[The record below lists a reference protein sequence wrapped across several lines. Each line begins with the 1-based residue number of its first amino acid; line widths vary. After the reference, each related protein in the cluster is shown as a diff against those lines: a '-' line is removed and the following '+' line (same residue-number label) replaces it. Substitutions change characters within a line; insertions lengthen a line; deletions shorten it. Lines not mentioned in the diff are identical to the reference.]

1 MTTPLRT
8 DNVTLEILKS
18 YFVAIAEGMGYTLER
33 TSHTTFIKESADF
46 VTAVA
51 TPRGE
56 FFAYPRTIGVSSFL
70 GLDMSPTIQ
79 AFADYAPGDVIVTND
94 PYSTR
99 GLATHLPD
107 IHLFQ
112 PVFVDGTLLCFAWCF
127 IHCSDVGGLAPA
139 SISPRAFEIHQE
151 GFRIPPRKLC
161 RAGELDQE
169 FLDLFLANCRIPEQ
183 NWGDLKAMLA
193 SLKTAERRMQEL
205 AAKFGLL
212 AVAQAMED
220 MLDWTESRV
229 RDLVRTIP
237 DGDYAFADYLD
248 DDLDGAPI
256 RLAVTLR
263 VRGDAIELDYTG
275 TDPQVNGAFNLPA
288 FGERHPFLLQGLIN
302 FMLSEDPHIPLTGG
316 IVRPFRIV
324 APAGTVVNPTFPAAV
339 GVRYA
344 TVIRLYNVVL
354 GALAQAVP
362 DRVPAAG
369 AGQAAMVVLSVPDAD
384 SGNRDVTVLEP
395 MFGGGGA
402 TRRGPGPAGI
412 DSGGGFLK
420 NTPVESMEAH
430 IPVLTQR
437 YELLPDSAGPGRHRG
452 GWGTQFDFR
461 ILRPES
467 IVTARGIERTRFEP
481 WGLAGGRAAVRTRT
495 FLNFGTEREQEM
507 GRIDVLHL
515 EPGDVVSVRTS
526 GGGGYGNPLARDS
539 AAVAAD
545 VKSEL
550 LTSLA
555 AERDYGVVIRQGDVD
570 AGATAARRAELAA
583 SPESFALFDLG
594 PARRDYEAVWTGALS
609 EALANFL
616 LTLPSPFR
624 AYAKRE
630 LHHAV
635 DARSRSAPCD
645 PATIPAMWVEISS
658 RMGEVNQAPR

>member
-1 MTTPLRT
+1 MTTPMRT
-8 DNVTLEILKS
+8 DKVTLEILKS

-79 AFADYAPGDVIVTND
+79 AFSDYAPGDVIITND
-94 PYSTR
+94 PYSTQ

-112 PVFVDGTLLCFAWCF
+112 PVFVDDTLLCFAWCF

-139 SISPRAFEIHQE
+139 SISPRAFDIQQE

-161 RAGELDQE
+161 QTGKLDQD

-193 SLKTAERRMQEL
+193 ALKTAERRMRDL
-205 AAKFGLL
+205 AAKFGLPE
-212 AVAQAMED
+212 VRQAMDD
-220 MLDWTESRV
+220 MLNWTEHGV
-229 RDLVRTIP
+229 RKLVRTIP

-263 VRGDAIELDYTG
+263 VRGDAIEVDYTG
-275 TDPQVNGAFNLPA
+275 TDPQINGAFNLPA

-302 FMLSEDPHIPLTGG
+302 FMLSEDPHLPLTGG
-316 IVRPFRIV
+316 IVRPFRVV
-324 APAGTVVNPTFPAAV
+324 APEGSVVNPTFPAAV

-369 AGQAAMVVLSVPDAD
+369 AGQAAMVVLSVPDAAT
-384 SGNRDVTVLEP
+384 GKRDVTVLEP

-402 TRRGPGPAGI
+402 TRRGSGPAAI

-430 IPVLTQR
+430 IPVLTER
-437 YELLPDSAGPGRHRG
+437 YELLPDSAGPGKHRG
-452 GWGTQFDFR
+452 GWGVQFDFR
-461 ILRPES
+461 VLRPES

-481 WGLAGGRAAVRTRT
+481 WGLAGGHAAARTRT
-495 FLNFGTEREQEM
+495 FVNAGTEREREI

-515 EPGDVVSVRTS
+515 EPGDVVSVWTS
-526 GGGGYGNPLARDS
+526 GGGGYGSPVERDP

-545 VKSEL
+545 VYSGL
-550 LTSLA
+550 LSALA
-555 AERDYGVVIRQGDVD
+555 AERDYGVVIRDGIVD
-570 AGATAARRAELAA
+570 PGPTAAIRADRMD
-583 SPESFALFDLG
+583 PFQQPALFDLG
-594 PARRDYEAVWTGALS
+594 PARRAYETVWTDELS
-609 EALANFL
+609 EALAKFL
-616 LTLPSPFR
+616 LTLPPPFR

-630 LHHAV
+630 IHRRIER
-635 DARSRSAPCD
+635 DYQTTAPH
-645 PATIPAMWVEISS
+645 PLAIPVLWEEISRDMGFS
-658 RMGEVNQAPR
+658 R

>member
-1 MTTPLRT
+1 LRI
-8 DNVTLEILKS
+8 DKVTLEILKS

-46 VTAVA
+46 ATAVA
-51 TPRGE
+51 TPGGE

-70 GLDMSPTIQ
+70 GLDMSPVIQ
-79 AFADYAPGDVIVTND
+79 AFSDYAPGDVIITND
-94 PYSTR
+94 PYSTQ

-107 IHLFQ
+107 IHLIQ
-112 PVFVDGTLLCFAWCF
+112 PVFVDDTLLCFAWCF

-139 SISPRAFEIHQE
+139 SISPRAFDIHQE

-161 RAGELDQE
+161 RAGEMDQD

-193 SLKTAERRMQEL
+193 SLKTAERRLQDL
-205 AAKFGLL
+205 AAKFGL
-212 AVAQAMED
+212 AVVRQAMDD
-220 MLDWTESRV
+220 MLDWSERRV
-229 RDLVRTIP
+229 RDLVESIP

-256 RLAVTLR
+256 RLAVSLR
-263 VRGDAIELDYTG
+263 VRGDTIELDYTG
-275 TDPQVNGAFNLPA
+275 TDPQVNGALNLPA
-288 FGERHPFLLQGLIN
+288 FGDRHPFLLQGLIN
-302 FMLSEDPHIPLTGG
+302 FMLSEDPHLPLTGG
-316 IVRPFRIV
+316 IVRPFRVV
-324 APAGTVVNPTFPAAV
+324 APEGTVVHPTFPAAV

-384 SGNRDVTVLEP
+384 TGKRDVTVLEP

-402 TRRGPGPAGI
+402 TRLGTGPSAI

-430 IPVLTQR
+430 IPVLTER
-437 YELLPDSAGPGRHRG
+437 YELLPDSAGPGKHRG
-452 GWGTQFDFR
+452 GWGVQFDFR
-461 ILRPES
+461 ILQPES
-467 IVTARGIERTRFEP
+467 IVTARGLERTRFEP
-481 WGLAGGRAAVRTRT
+481 WGLAGGHAAVRTRT
-495 FLNFGTEREQEM
+495 FVNAGTERERVI

-515 EPGDVVSVRTS
+515 EPGEVVSIRTS
-526 GGGGYGNPLARDS
+526 GGGGYGNPLERDPM
-539 AAVAAD
+539 AVAAD
-545 VKSEL
+545 VRTGL
-550 LTSLA
+550 LSILA
-555 AERDYGVVIRQGDVD
+555 AERDYGVTLRDGLVDVE
-570 AGATAARRAELAA
+570 ATAERRAGMAISAEP
-583 SPESFALFDLG
+583 SALFDLG
-594 PARRDYEAVWTGALS
+594 PSRRQYETIWTAALS

-616 LTLPSPFR
+616 LTLPPPFR

-630 LHHAV
+630 IHRRIDHHNRTGHALP
-635 DARSRSAPCD
+635 SA
-645 PATIPAMWVEISS
+645 IPALWDEIS
-658 RMGEVNQAPR
+658 RNMGNPQ